1 LSDKGED
8 LKMVT
13 ISIRKGE
20 VFMNVCVSF
29 PKELRYQACGDNIS
43 LSKMM
48 TQQLKEMYGCEK

>member
-1 LSDKGED
+1 
-8 LKMVT
+8 MVT